1 MNGYS
6 GNYVGQ
12 HPQGGDDPCC
22 PGYEDPNPYDVEQP
36 ETCILC
42 GELIEIGGGH
52 EVLGEMVCEDCF
64 TDHDNTPEEIE
75 KMIKKLKR

>member
-12 HPQGGDDPCC
+12 HPHGGDDPCC
-22 PGYEDPNPYDVEQP
+22 QGYEDQNPYDVEQP

-42 GELIEIGGGH
+42 GELIETGGGQT
-52 EVLGEMVCEDCF
+52 VLNETVCDDCYN
-64 TDHDNTPEEIE
+64 DKDNTIDEME